1 MADEWARDFANEVD
15 WEAFMN
21 PESWADM
28 PDGGVDV
35 QGAAVA
41 AEAR

>member
-15 WEAFMN
+15 WDAFVN
-21 PESWADM
+21 LDFWADM
-28 PDGGVDV
+28 PDGGVDM
-35 QGAAVA
+35 GSAAVA